1 MTRSSDFSLV
11 RRLVAPLRFGAA
23 HSQEWLRVP
32 PGLRRGVA
40 RRAPACVAL
49 AALFLAPNARA
60 ESRKDDPLNHDSQVG
75 LRLGFTLP
83 YKVNFQFDN
92 SPPCGTRDP
101 LDDEKVCPIAS
112 PLALDLALSYALSGT
127 VEPFFWM
134 RFGLGPETKTSTQ
147 ASTLIGAGLRLYTQ
161 NDSRFKIYLQPAVAA
176 ELSGATVVLQGRNW
190 ETDFVMQVHL
200 GGQYDFSRYV
210 GAYLSLGPSVAI
222 VRALSL
228 GVEGSIGVQARYP

>member
-1 MTRSSDFSLV
+1 MSLAPWRSWAHATAASL
-11 RRLVAPLRFGAA
+11 
-23 HSQEWLRVP
+23 
-32 PGLRRGVA
+32 
-40 RRAPACVAL
+40 AL
-49 AALFLAPNARA
+49 AAVFLAPNAGA
-60 ESRKDDPLNHDSQVG
+60 ESRKEDALNHDGQLG

-83 YKVNFQFDN
+83 YKVNFQFDD

-112 PLALDLALSYALSGT
+112 PPALDLALSYALSGT
-127 VEPFFWM
+127 VEPFFWL
-134 RFGLGPETKTSTQ
+134 RFGLAPETKTSTE

-190 ETDFVMQVHL
+190 ETDFVLQAHL
-200 GGQYDFSRYV
+200 GAQYDFSRYV
-210 GAYLSLGPSVAI
+210 GAYLSLGPSVAV

-228 GVEGSIGVQARYP
+228 GLEGSIGVQARYP

>member
-1 MTRSSDFSLV
+1 MTRSSDFSSA
-11 RRLVAPLRFGAA
+11 RRLVASPRSGADHSQVWPGFAPAPRRSMAHGAA
-23 HSQEWLRVP
+23 
-32 PGLRRGVA
+32 
-40 RRAPACVAL
+40 ACLAL
-49 AALFLAPNARA
+49 ATVFLTANAHGSQKEDA
-60 ESRKDDPLNHDSQVG
+60 LNHDSQVG

-83 YKVNFQFDN
+83 YKVNFQFDD

-101 LDDEKVCPIAS
+101 MDDEKVCPIAA
-112 PLALDLALSYALSGT
+112 PPALDLALSYALSGT
-127 VEPFFWM
+127 VEPFFWA
-134 RFGLGPETKTSTQ
+134 RFGLAAETKTSTQ

-161 NDSRFKIYLQPAVAA
+161 NDSRFKVYLQPAIAA

-210 GAYLSLGPSVAI
+210 GAYVSLGPSVAI